1 MSKIPI
7 DSITVTSKNLFGYL
21 LLLNREWYK
30 TKYYGE
36 TIIDSPD
43 NTAKRHNIA
52 QTKGSNKMKKT
63 IALLF
68 SAALI
73 CGAFTACGKKEKGSS
88 TTESS
93 TMAPTDSDFGLNS
106 ATDASQES
114 QMDITQNSAD
124 TSRVGTANTPTNNES
139 SEGLI
144 DGIVSDAEDAVD
156 DAGSA
161 IEHAGDAFTGD
172 DH

>member
-1 MSKIPI
+1 
-7 DSITVTSKNLFGYL
+7 
-21 LLLNREWYK
+21 
-30 TKYYGE
+30 
-36 TIIDSPD
+36 
-43 NTAKRHNIA
+43 
-52 QTKGSNKMKKT
+52 MKKT

-73 CGAFTACGKKEKGSS
+73 CGSFTACGKKEKGSS
-88 TTESS
+88 TTESN

-114 QMDITQNSAD
+114 QMDITQNSVD
-124 TSRVGTANTPTNNES
+124 TSNDDRANNHTDTDS

-161 IEHAGDAFTGD
+161 IEHAGDAFTGN